1 MHSTIR
7 YSLGAASIALLG
19 CVWMYAQQPMP
30 NTQRD
35 DSTSVLMRA
44 KLASSQRVVEG
55 LMSGDFG
62 MIAKGG
68 SELQR
73 ICDSKGWRQHE
84 DPVVVQYRTEL
95 HRGAIKLVKLAKED
109 NLEGAAYTY
118 MHTLTTCI
126 NCHEYSRNV
135 LRIAQINRSPVVPI
149 PATERENSE
158 YVRQVYR

>member
-44 KLASSQRVVEG
+44 KLASSQRV
-55 LMSGDFG
+55 
-62 MIAKGG
+62 
-68 SELQR
+68 
-73 ICDSKGWRQHE
+73 CDSKGWRQHE